1 VSVRKINYIKKK
13 LEERFDITSVKQKQY
28 VKRDYSIK
36 NMLKSLSYK

>member
-1 VSVRKINYIKKK
+1 MSVRKINYIKKK

-28 VKRDYSIK
+28 VKSDYSIK